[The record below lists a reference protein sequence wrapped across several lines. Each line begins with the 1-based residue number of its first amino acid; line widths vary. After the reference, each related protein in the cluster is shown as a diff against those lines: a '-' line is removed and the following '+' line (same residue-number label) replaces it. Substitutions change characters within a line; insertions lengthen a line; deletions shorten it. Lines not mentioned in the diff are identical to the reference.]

1 MTEGWNVETPLH
13 VIIYKEGSDGKESGR
28 VAKTVRSEGM
38 RWGQLGE
45 VVVEVI
51 RCEERKMLP

>member
-1 MTEGWNVETPLH
+1 METPLH